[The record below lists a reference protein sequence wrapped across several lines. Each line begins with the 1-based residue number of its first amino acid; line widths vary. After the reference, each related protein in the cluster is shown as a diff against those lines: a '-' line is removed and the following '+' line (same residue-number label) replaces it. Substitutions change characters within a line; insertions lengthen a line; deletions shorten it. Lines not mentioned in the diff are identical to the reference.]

1 VPDVSESLEQETY
14 AQVDDDVSP
23 VAEEAPDVEDFQD
36 IIIEDSTEQPSDE
49 QDVTLLDTQ
58 EEDSLMDN
66 NDDAAFAEDDQ

>member
-1 VPDVSESLEQETY
+1 
-14 AQVDDDVSP
+14 VSP